1 MHWLWLMWRLKD
13 SLHMSFCPSIMW
25 ALAMGLS
32 STGLAQVP
40 LLVQNH
46 SFYKPSFFCLF
57 VFVFPDGFLMPMV
70 MWVSVTHRMD
80 S

>member
-13 SLHMSFCPSIMW
+13 SLHMSFFPFIMW

-32 STGLAQVP
+32 YWSRTIVFISR
-40 LLVQNH
+40 V
-46 SFYKPSFFCLF
+46 FLF
-57 VFVFPDGFLMPMV
+57 VFVFPDSFLMPVV

>member
-1 MHWLWLMWRLKD
+1 MHWLWLMWRLRQ
-13 SLHMSFCPSIMW
+13 LAHVILPFHLW
-25 ALAMGLS
+25 ALAMELS

-46 SFYKPSFFCLF
+46 SFYKPRFFLF
-57 VFVFPDGFLMPMV
+57 VFVFPDGFLMPVV